1 MKTTQ
6 IHPKVSTKPKFQD
19 INVRSYD
26 FQVAI
31 TKVLHLF
38 LAKAAQDPN
47 TNIPA
52 HLTEIL
58 TEVFLQKERS
68 SKALTNK
75 NVDTQ
80 QKNFY
85 KSKVCTINLKTSK
98 TDLIPDF
105 FQNWYC
111 SSSTAPAKLNFSAHF
126 QCPW

>member
-80 QKNFY
+80 QK
-85 KSKVCTINLKTSK
+85 KTSTNQK
-98 TDLIPDF
+98 YAL
-105 FQNWYC
+105 
-111 SSSTAPAKLNFSAHF
+111 
-126 QCPW
+126 